1 MQRDVQ
7 PGIAVADRAADG
19 GPGRGRILLVPCCDL
34 ATLRWAVPI
43 LRLFFPAAA
52 YQQAPLLAGPLA
64 PLNVCAAAGRPR
76 TFRPEWMRMAVRER
90 LGCEPVEIDSG
101 HCPHVSQPKTIAE
114 ILDQQR

>member
-1 MQRDVQ
+1 MSWCTARRS
-7 PGIAVADRAADG
+7 DRRAG
-19 GPGRGRILLVPCCDL
+19 
-34 ATLRWAVPI
+34 WAVPT

-64 PLNVCAAAGRPR
+64 PSTYVLPQADR
-76 TFRPEWMRMAVRER
+76 TFRPEWMRMAVPER

-101 HCPHVSQPKTIAE
+101 HCPHVSQPETIAE